1 MPRPPGPGTI
11 PGWKDQTKKIRQT
24 NGENRGCN
32 PGKYRKHI
40 GDNHKQN
47 SMEKLILIDD

>member
-1 MPRPPGPGTI
+1 MERSDE
-11 PGWKDQTKKIRQT
+11 KDDEK

-47 SMEKLILIDD
+47 GMEKLILIDD